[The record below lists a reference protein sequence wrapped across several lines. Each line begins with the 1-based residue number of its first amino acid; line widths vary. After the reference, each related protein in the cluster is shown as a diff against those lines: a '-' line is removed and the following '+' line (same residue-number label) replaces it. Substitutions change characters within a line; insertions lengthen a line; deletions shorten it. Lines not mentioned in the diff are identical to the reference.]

1 MKSETLR
8 FAFYILHFAFFT
20 LRLEI
25 SLSLKPG
32 KDNPVEPVWIV
43 LIVVVVVLLWIAVMY
58 NALVRGR
65 NTCDES
71 WSDIDT
77 ELKRR
82 YDLIPNLVN
91 VVQGYAKHEREVL
104 ERVTQARAAAV
115 ASTGS
120 PESQARDENDLVK
133 SVRQLLVVVE
143 KYPDLKASRN
153 FLELQ
158 AELVNTEDRI
168 QRARRFYNANVRDYN
183 TRCEV
188 FPSNLIAGSF
198 GFQKREFFEIDAAVE
213 RAAPTVKLG
222 G

>member
-1 MKSETLR
+1 M
-8 FAFYILHFAFFT
+8 
-20 LRLEI
+20 
-25 SLSLKPG
+25 
-32 KDNPVEPVWIV
+32 EPAWIV
-43 LIVVVVVLLWIAVMY
+43 LIVVAVVLLWIALMY

-120 PESQARDENDLVK
+120 PESQARDENELVK
-133 SVRQLLVVVE
+133 SLRQMLVVVE
-143 KYPDLKASRN
+143 NYPDLKANQN
-153 FLELQ
+153 FLALQ
-158 AELVNTEDRI
+158 DELVNTEDRI

-198 GFQKREFFEIDAAVE
+198 GFPKREFFEIDNAVE
-213 RAAPTVKLG
+213 RQAPAVKLG
-222 G
+222 A